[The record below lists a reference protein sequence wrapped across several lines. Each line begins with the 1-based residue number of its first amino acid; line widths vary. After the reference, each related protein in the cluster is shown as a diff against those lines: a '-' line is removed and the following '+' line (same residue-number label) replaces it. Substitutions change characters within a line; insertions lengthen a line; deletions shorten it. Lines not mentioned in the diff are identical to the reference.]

1 MRKRTRVKKSLVVV
15 IIVLVLILLLGG
27 LFILNKNNK
36 IEPRKDKNIMIKL
49 NTLEEVDS
57 FSKDKNIKVNISYEY
72 DDNIEKDKVI
82 KIGRA
87 SCRER
92 V

>member
-27 LFILNKNNK
+27 LFILNKNHK

-49 NTLEEVDS
+49 YLE
-57 FSKDKNIKVNISYEY
+57 I
-72 DDNIEKDKVI
+72 VI
-82 KIGRA
+82 FIILKML
-87 SCRER
+87 
-92 V
+92 

>member
-36 IEPRKDKNIMIKL
+36 IEPRKDKNIMI
-49 NTLEEVDS
+49 N
-57 FSKDKNIKVNISYEY
+57 
-72 DDNIEKDKVI
+72 
-82 KIGRA
+82 
-87 SCRER
+87 
-92 V
+92 